1 MRIIACEMKKIWNIK
16 IIGIIVVISALFYL
30 LFMHHYIRWYPE
42 KGTWES
48 FVEFAHHLT
57 ENYGTKLSPSDFE
70 DFLNLREGIVSE
82 MDLFISSNPVF
93 VAAGIH
99 DFLSYEIFLEDS
111 NYRYETLSEAE
122 RNLRYALRLELGYI
136 IRSEFI
142 NEDEYTTLTSE
153 NETPLAYMQIRRFD
167 MLVSMYQMN
176 ILGESERESMID
188 SFMRHFSTMENF
200 TVNERDLQRL
210 IEIRDSGEMLNIM
223 EQLTMDYTWRYGRSL
238 AVLAILATLILV
250 SPLIAT
256 DRANRIN
263 WLQYSSKQG
272 RGILKKQFFAILLSA
287 VMLTTVLVIIF
298 GGIFSTLETWRF
310 WNNGINSFMS
320 YPYHW
325 LSITYGQY
333 VLLMVG
339 VIYLFSIGTA
349 IFAFTLSRFSQNMV
363 RLMFKVIP
371 SFVAAQRLSNW
382 VLFNFL
388 GIFVGGDVFAQMFWT
403 LLALVA
409 VTVIAMGV
417 LHREK
422 KCELM

>member
-1 MRIIACEMKKIWNIK
+1 
-16 IIGIIVVISALFYL
+16 
-30 LFMHHYIRWYPE
+30 
-42 KGTWES
+42 
-48 FVEFAHHLT
+48 
-57 ENYGTKLSPSDFE
+57 
-70 DFLNLREGIVSE
+70 
-82 MDLFISSNPVF
+82 
-93 VAAGIH
+93 
-99 DFLSYEIFLEDS
+99 
-111 NYRYETLSEAE
+111 
-122 RNLRYALRLELGYI
+122 
-136 IRSEFI
+136 
-142 NEDEYTTLTSE
+142 
-153 NETPLAYMQIRRFD
+153 MQIRRFD

-210 IEIRDSGEMLNIM
+210 IEIRDSGELLNVM
-223 EQLTMDYTWRYGRSL
+223 EQFTMDYTWRYGRSL